1 MATIDLLPRREFC
14 ITLEDSTKIQGK
26 FGTWALKR
34 FSDKRGHKSLPEL
47 QEALGKM
54 SLSDAVDYLLS
65 AVEQYFRQLKTKDS
79 FPYTD
84 LDACDWVDQLGG
96 IASVDMQRLFS
107 HAGEES
113 EEKKTQDLV

>member
-1 MATIDLLPRREFC
+1 MATIDLLPRKEFA
-14 ITLEDSTKIQGK
+14 IVLEDGVRIPGK

-47 QEALGKM
+47 QEALGQM

-84 LDACDWVDQLGG
+84 LDACDWIDQLGG
-96 IASVDMQRLFS
+96 IASADMQRLFG
-107 HAGEES
+107 HAGGD
-113 EEKKTQDLV
+113 EEKKTATEP